1 MLTFDTILFISTFFW
16 GSLFLRLLKQ
26 LEAAVL
32 FVLADRK
39 CFLLLLRDIRHFYR
53 RVKHRVGLQRL
64 HFWKT
69 VHVLCEPKEEK
80 HVQPR
85 GDQRAHP
92 AG

>member
-1 MLTFDTILFISTFFW
+1 MLTFDTISTFFW
-16 GSLFLRLLKQ
+16 GSLFLSLLKQ

-39 CFLLLLRDIRHFYR
+39 CFLWLLRDVRDFYR
-53 RVKHRVGLQRL
+53 RVKHGVGLQRL

-69 VHVLCEPKEEK
+69 THVLRELREEK
-80 HVQPR
+80 HVRPW
-85 GDQRAHP
+85 GDRHAHP